1 MLELKTVQNT
11 KLVVTPQ
18 SLLILIMNFLEN
30 ELFTGEL
37 GLPNQLEV
45 TPNTSQ
51 RKYVNTISP
60 I

>member
-37 GLPNQLEV
+37 GLLNQLEV

-51 RKYVNTISP
+51 RKYVHTISP

>member
-30 ELFTGEL
+30 ELFIEEL

-45 TPNTSQ
+45 TSNTSQ
-51 RKYVNTISP
+51 
-60 I
+60 

>member
-37 GLPNQLEV
+37 GLLNQLEV

-51 RKYVNTISP
+51 RKYVNTIAP